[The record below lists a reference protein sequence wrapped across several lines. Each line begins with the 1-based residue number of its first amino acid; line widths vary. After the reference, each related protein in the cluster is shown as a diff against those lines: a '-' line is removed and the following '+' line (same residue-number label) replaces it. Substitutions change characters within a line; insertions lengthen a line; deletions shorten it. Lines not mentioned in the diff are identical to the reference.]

1 LLHAL
6 RSNGWYVS
14 RAARALGI
22 TRDTLPYRIDKHE
35 LSPAGL
41 DGFADSQH

>member
-1 LLHAL
+1 MVEFNT
-6 RSNGWYVS
+6 RTI
-14 RAARALGI
+14 I